1 MQRKHISI
9 YYLLSANHA
18 LDLLTINPEMQLT
31 QFITL
36 CVVSALAASCG
47 HAAGIRVGRQSCTD
61 VDNEQCQTNCAAQGW
76 QQGWCYD
83 PVYANISLPQLIIG
97 Y

>member
-61 VDNEQCQTNCAAQGW
+61 VDNEQCQTNCAAQVGDKA
-76 QQGWCYD
+76 GVMILCTRTSY
-83 PVYANISLPQLIIG
+83 YLN
-97 Y
+97 